1 MSVDFPF
8 LHRVAIAVVAT
19 ASFVAGASGEV
30 AAGSTVPILYR
41 IFLDDGGTLTS
52 YGDYARVGQ
61 RVVLSLP
68 VASFLPVAEPRTQ
81 LVSISAGR
89 IDWTTTER
97 YADAA
102 RYAHYAATRGEADY
116 AALSRD
122 VARSLNAIALLD
134 DPVRALNLARV
145 TRQRLVEWSQHSFGY
160 REHDTHQIVS
170 LLDEANSGLSIEVGE
185 PAFELSFVA
194 TPPPRPPPPGTAPPQ
209 AEPAGNHRRRAH
221 RVCADA
227 GSR

>member
-52 YGDYARVGQ
+52 YGDYARVSQ

-89 IDWTTTER
+89 IDWTNTER

-102 RYAHYAATRGEADY
+102 SVWPFRTAADDDERLRDLEESKRLLYVAATRARDRLYFSAVTDGDRIKINRGSLGEVLPTAFVSTMERAIGAD
-116 AALSRD
+116 
-122 VARSLNAIALLD
+122 
-134 DPVRALNLARV
+134 
-145 TRQRLVEWSQHSFGY
+145 G
-160 REHDTHQIVS
+160 
-170 LLDEANSGLSIEVGE
+170 
-185 PAFELSFVA
+185 AFEWVGQS
-194 TPPPRPPPPGTAPPQ
+194 G
-209 AEPAGNHRRRAH
+209 HAH
-221 RVCADA
+221 RFAVLGAPTDPA
-227 GSR
+227 PKNPSRIRNTV